1 MLKDEFEPI
10 IAKSLT
16 PSSLKEMEKKMS
28 AYVDRNSDILLSL
41 DLSRRYSFGDDP
53 FYSASILTA
62 SHLLSSD
69 KKKGDNPVVIT
80 VITYMSLMM
89 WTSLHKGF
97 FKYEA
102 NKQVMDYTIAHLDS
116 TFRIRQF
123 PSLFA
128 FIQDNTMTVVNTYKD
143 RIMTATDKDLTWV
156 IDAIWTRLKGKI
168 KKISSEFYKNHQSGR
183 YLNTDEDSYSEED
196 FHEMDN
202 QSFGIDRLTNKVYVK
217 LINRQYDKRF
227 IKYSITQSDT
237 SLTKITNL
245 IEDII
250 DSDGESGKLRSV
262 ISSMIEFY
270 LRQSGKPIEYIAKGD
285 YVAFMKT
292 AYASNTIVPQME
304 FIKSTIDG
312 WLADNMYKYGK
323 AKYGKTLQI
332 QYRRCIYMFLVFVIN
347 FEAKNVDENKISI
360 LTDDENQ
367 CMQYLIAAL
376 NLFNKICQD
385 DPQDPTDSYNFGH
398 YVDAAKTSIIVR
410 GARRLDPEHLMPKIQ
425 QNSMNT
431 MSLADMQTA
440 AIAQDSEK
448 RHTSVEEMG
457 DRFV

>member
-1 MLKDEFEPI
+1 M
-10 IAKSLT
+10 
-16 PSSLKEMEKKMS
+16 
-28 AYVDRNSDILLSL
+28 
-41 DLSRRYSFGDDP
+41 SRRYSFGDADRQVVYDAIGITEDQLNVAIRNSKSIYSGNKIQSNP
-53 FYSASILTA
+53 FYIVSILTA

-80 VITYMSLMM
+80 AITYMSLMM

-143 RIMTATDKDLTWV
+143 RITTATDKDLTWV

-347 FEAKNVDENKISI
+347 FEAKNV
-360 LTDDENQ
+360 
-367 CMQYLIAAL
+367 
-376 NLFNKICQD
+376 
-385 DPQDPTDSYNFGH
+385 G
-398 YVDAAKTSIIVR
+398 
-410 GARRLDPEHLMPKIQ
+410 
-425 QNSMNT
+425 
-431 MSLADMQTA
+431 
-440 AIAQDSEK
+440 
-448 RHTSVEEMG
+448 
-457 DRFV
+457 

>member
-1 MLKDEFEPI
+1 
-10 IAKSLT
+10 
-16 PSSLKEMEKKMS
+16 
-28 AYVDRNSDILLSL
+28 
-41 DLSRRYSFGDDP
+41 
-53 FYSASILTA
+53 
-62 SHLLSSD
+62 
-69 KKKGDNPVVIT
+69 
-80 VITYMSLMM
+80 
-89 WTSLHKGF
+89 
-97 FKYEA
+97 
-102 NKQVMDYTIAHLDS
+102 
-116 TFRIRQF
+116 
-123 PSLFA
+123 
-128 FIQDNTMTVVNTYKD
+128 MTVVNTYKD
-143 RIMTATDKDLTWV
+143 RIMTAADKDLTWV

-250 DSDGESGKLRSV
+250 DSDGESGKLRGV
-262 ISSMIEFY
+262 ISAMIEFY
-270 LRQSGKPIEYIAKGD
+270 LRQSGKSIEYIAKGD

-347 FEAKNVDENKISI
+347 FEAKNV
-360 LTDDENQ
+360 
-367 CMQYLIAAL
+367 
-376 NLFNKICQD
+376 
-385 DPQDPTDSYNFGH
+385 G
-398 YVDAAKTSIIVR
+398 
-410 GARRLDPEHLMPKIQ
+410 
-425 QNSMNT
+425 
-431 MSLADMQTA
+431 
-440 AIAQDSEK
+440 
-448 RHTSVEEMG
+448 
-457 DRFV
+457 

>member
-16 PSSLKEMEKKMS
+16 SFSLKEMEKKMS

-41 DLSRRYSFGDDP
+41 DLSRRYSFGDADRQVVYDAIGITEDQLNVAIRNSKSIYSGNKIQSNP
-53 FYSASILTA
+53 FYIVSILTA

-80 VITYMSLMM
+80 AITYMSLMM

-128 FIQDNTMTVVNTYKD
+128 FIQDNTMTVVNTYRD

-347 FEAKNVDENKISI
+347 FEAKNV
-360 LTDDENQ
+360 
-367 CMQYLIAAL
+367 
-376 NLFNKICQD
+376 
-385 DPQDPTDSYNFGH
+385 G
-398 YVDAAKTSIIVR
+398 
-410 GARRLDPEHLMPKIQ
+410 
-425 QNSMNT
+425 
-431 MSLADMQTA
+431 
-440 AIAQDSEK
+440 
-448 RHTSVEEMG
+448 
-457 DRFV
+457 

>member
-1 MLKDEFEPI
+1 MVNQVLKDEFEPI

-41 DLSRRYSFGDDP
+41 DLSRRYSFGDADRQVVYDAIGITEDQLNVAIRNSKSIYSGNKIQSNP
-53 FYSASILTA
+53 FYIASILTA
-62 SHLLSSD
+62 SRLLSSD

-143 RIMTATDKDLTWV
+143 RIMTAADKDLTWV

-347 FEAKNVDENKISI
+347 FEAKNV
-360 LTDDENQ
+360 
-367 CMQYLIAAL
+367 
-376 NLFNKICQD
+376 
-385 DPQDPTDSYNFGH
+385 G
-398 YVDAAKTSIIVR
+398 
-410 GARRLDPEHLMPKIQ
+410 
-425 QNSMNT
+425 
-431 MSLADMQTA
+431 
-440 AIAQDSEK
+440 
-448 RHTSVEEMG
+448 
-457 DRFV
+457 

>member
-41 DLSRRYSFGDDP
+41 DLSRRYSFGDADRQVVYDAIGITEDQLNVAIRNSKSIYSGNKIQSNP
-53 FYSASILTA
+53 FYIASILTT

-143 RIMTATDKDLTWV
+143 RIMTAADKDLTWV

-168 KKISSEFYKNHQSGR
+168 KKISSEFYENHQSGR

-347 FEAKNVDENKISI
+347 FEAKNV
-360 LTDDENQ
+360 
-367 CMQYLIAAL
+367 
-376 NLFNKICQD
+376 
-385 DPQDPTDSYNFGH
+385 G
-398 YVDAAKTSIIVR
+398 
-410 GARRLDPEHLMPKIQ
+410 
-425 QNSMNT
+425 
-431 MSLADMQTA
+431 
-440 AIAQDSEK
+440 
-448 RHTSVEEMG
+448 
-457 DRFV
+457 

>member
-1 MLKDEFEPI
+1 MVNQVLKDEFEPI

-41 DLSRRYSFGDDP
+41 DLSRRYSFGDADRQVVYDAIGVTEDQLNVAIRNSKSIYSGNKIQSNQ
-53 FYSASILTA
+53 FYIASILTA

-143 RIMTATDKDLTWV
+143 RIMTAADKDLTWV

-285 YVAFMKT
+285 YIAFMKT

-347 FEAKNVDENKISI
+347 FEAKNV
-360 LTDDENQ
+360 
-367 CMQYLIAAL
+367 
-376 NLFNKICQD
+376 
-385 DPQDPTDSYNFGH
+385 G
-398 YVDAAKTSIIVR
+398 
-410 GARRLDPEHLMPKIQ
+410 
-425 QNSMNT
+425 
-431 MSLADMQTA
+431 
-440 AIAQDSEK
+440 
-448 RHTSVEEMG
+448 
-457 DRFV
+457 

>member
-16 PSSLKEMEKKMS
+16 PSALKEMEKKMS

-41 DLSRRYSFGDDP
+41 DLSRRYSFGDADRQVVYDAIGITEDQLNVAIRNSKSIYSGNKIQSNP
-53 FYSASILTA
+53 FYIASILTA
-62 SHLLSSD
+62 SRLLSSD

-143 RIMTATDKDLTWV
+143 RIMTAADKDLTWV

-250 DSDGESGKLRSV
+250 DSDGESGKLRGV

-347 FEAKNVDENKISI
+347 FEAKNV
-360 LTDDENQ
+360 
-367 CMQYLIAAL
+367 
-376 NLFNKICQD
+376 
-385 DPQDPTDSYNFGH
+385 G
-398 YVDAAKTSIIVR
+398 
-410 GARRLDPEHLMPKIQ
+410 
-425 QNSMNT
+425 
-431 MSLADMQTA
+431 
-440 AIAQDSEK
+440 
-448 RHTSVEEMG
+448 
-457 DRFV
+457 

>member
-41 DLSRRYSFGDDP
+41 DLSRRYSFGDADRQVVYDAIGITEDQLNVAIRNSKSIYSGNKIQSNP
-53 FYSASILTA
+53 FYIASILTA
-62 SHLLSSD
+62 SRLLSSD

-143 RIMTATDKDLTWV
+143 RIMTAADKDLTWV

-347 FEAKNVDENKISI
+347 FEAKNV
-360 LTDDENQ
+360 
-367 CMQYLIAAL
+367 
-376 NLFNKICQD
+376 
-385 DPQDPTDSYNFGH
+385 G
-398 YVDAAKTSIIVR
+398 
-410 GARRLDPEHLMPKIQ
+410 
-425 QNSMNT
+425 
-431 MSLADMQTA
+431 
-440 AIAQDSEK
+440 
-448 RHTSVEEMG
+448 
-457 DRFV
+457 

>member
-41 DLSRRYSFGDDP
+41 DLSRRYSFGDADRQVVYDAIGITEDQLNVAIRNSKSIYSGNKIQSNP
-53 FYSASILTA
+53 FYIASILTA
-62 SHLLSSD
+62 SRLLSSD

-143 RIMTATDKDLTWV
+143 RIMTAADKDLTWV

-262 ISSMIEFY
+262 ISAMIEFY

-347 FEAKNVDENKISI
+347 FEAKNV
-360 LTDDENQ
+360 
-367 CMQYLIAAL
+367 
-376 NLFNKICQD
+376 
-385 DPQDPTDSYNFGH
+385 G
-398 YVDAAKTSIIVR
+398 
-410 GARRLDPEHLMPKIQ
+410 
-425 QNSMNT
+425 
-431 MSLADMQTA
+431 
-440 AIAQDSEK
+440 
-448 RHTSVEEMG
+448 
-457 DRFV
+457 

>member
-1 MLKDEFEPI
+1 MVNQVLKDEFEPI

-16 PSSLKEMEKKMS
+16 PSTLKEMERKMS

-41 DLSRRYSFGDDP
+41 DLSRRYSFGDADRQVVYDAIGITEDQLNVAIRNSKSIYSGNKIQSNP
-53 FYSASILTA
+53 FYIASILTA

-143 RIMTATDKDLTWV
+143 RIMTAADKDLTWV

-250 DSDGESGKLRSV
+250 DSDGDSGKLRGV
-262 ISSMIEFY
+262 ISAMIEFY
-270 LRQSGKPIEYIAKGD
+270 LRQSGKPIEYVAKGD

-347 FEAKNVDENKISI
+347 FEAKNV
-360 LTDDENQ
+360 
-367 CMQYLIAAL
+367 
-376 NLFNKICQD
+376 
-385 DPQDPTDSYNFGH
+385 G
-398 YVDAAKTSIIVR
+398 
-410 GARRLDPEHLMPKIQ
+410 
-425 QNSMNT
+425 
-431 MSLADMQTA
+431 
-440 AIAQDSEK
+440 
-448 RHTSVEEMG
+448 
-457 DRFV
+457 

>member
-41 DLSRRYSFGDDP
+41 DLSRRYSFGDADRQVVYDAIGITEDQLNVAIRNSKSIYSGNKIQSNP
-53 FYSASILTA
+53 FYIASILTT

-143 RIMTATDKDLTWV
+143 RIMTAADKDLTWV

-168 KKISSEFYKNHQSGR
+168 KKISSEFYENHQSGR
-183 YLNTDEDSYSEED
+183 YLNTDEDSYNEED

-347 FEAKNVDENKISI
+347 FEAKNV
-360 LTDDENQ
+360 
-367 CMQYLIAAL
+367 
-376 NLFNKICQD
+376 
-385 DPQDPTDSYNFGH
+385 G
-398 YVDAAKTSIIVR
+398 
-410 GARRLDPEHLMPKIQ
+410 
-425 QNSMNT
+425 
-431 MSLADMQTA
+431 
-440 AIAQDSEK
+440 
-448 RHTSVEEMG
+448 
-457 DRFV
+457 